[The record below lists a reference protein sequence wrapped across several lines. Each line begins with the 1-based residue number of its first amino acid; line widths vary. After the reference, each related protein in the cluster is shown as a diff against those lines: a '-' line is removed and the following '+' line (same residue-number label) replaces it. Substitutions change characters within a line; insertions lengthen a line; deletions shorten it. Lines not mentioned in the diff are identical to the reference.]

1 MRILILAAASLLA
14 LAACQPETKPA
25 EESAAVAPTPEEMGQ
40 DDPSVP
46 FTPAAVGE
54 PRTYDATSKTA
65 MSFTPGTLTVTPT
78 PQPSANMPSGAVFA
92 FSSGYRLETTSMP
105 GGATQGEKPFD
116 FKPFFIDTTG
126 APIDVAKIEMYAI
139 DNETIPANAP
149 NGGFCEKTAFI
160 ATYVVKSPG
169 AEDLTVAAFA
179 GDQWPPKDETALC
192 GTFMYSVVH

>member
-1 MRILILAAASLLA
+1 MRILILTAASLIA

-46 FTPAAVGE
+46 FMPAAVGE
-54 PRTYDATSKTA
+54 ARTYDATSKTA

-78 PQPSANMPSGAVFA
+78 PQTGPNTPSGATFS
-92 FSSGYRLETTSMP
+92 FSSGYLLETVSMP
-105 GGATQGEKPFD
+105 GAAVQGETPFD

-126 APIDVAKIEMYAI
+126 APIDAARIEMYAI
-139 DNETIPANAP
+139 NNETIPANAP
-149 NGGFCEKTAFI
+149 NGGFCEKTSFI

-169 AEDLTVAAFA
+169 AEDMTIAAFT
-179 GDQWPPKDETALC
+179 GDRWPPKDETALC
-192 GTFMYSVVH
+192 GTFMYSAVH